1 MDNNVASILGALRQD
16 HKNMTRL
23 LNLLE
28 RESNR
33 IQAEQDADIERM
45 QDVMHYMTV
54 YPDAVHHPKEDRI
67 YAELKRVRPE
77 LSVGFSRITLDHQSI
92 AEQGLRLRND
102 IELVQAGAM
111 VKRNTMVRDAL
122 HYANTL
128 RNHMQ
133 WEELDLFR
141 RIEEMIRSG
150 HGHLETDDFP
160 VAADPVF
167 GTRLERRFERLFKT
181 IGND

>member
-1 MDNNVASILGALRQD
+1 MQRNVASILAELRQD
-16 HKNMTRL
+16 HKNMIRL

-28 RESNR
+28 RESHR
-33 IQAEQDADIERM
+33 IQAEQDADFELM

-67 YAELKRVRPE
+67 YAELKKTRPE
-77 LSVGFSRITLDHQSI
+77 LTGGFSRITLDHRAI

-102 IELVQAGAM
+102 IDLIQAGAM
-111 VKRNTMVRDAL
+111 VKREAVVRDAL
-122 HYANTL
+122 SYANTL

-150 HGHLETDDFP
+150 HTALKKDDFP
-160 VAADPVF
+160 IAADPVF
-167 GTRLERRFERLFKT
+167 GARLERRFERLFEK
-181 IGND
+181 IDSA

>member
-1 MDNNVASILGALRQD
+1 MDNNVASILGELRQD

-23 LNLLE
+23 LGLLE

-33 IQAEQDADIERM
+33 IEAEQAADFELM

-67 YAELKRVRPE
+67 YAELKKVRPE
-77 LSVGFSRITLDHQSI
+77 LAAGFSRITHDHRAI

-102 IELVQAGAM
+102 IDLIQAGAM
-111 VKRNTMVRDAL
+111 VKRKTVVRDAL

-150 HGHLETDDFP
+150 HKKLDTDDFP

-167 GTRLERRFERLFKT
+167 GVRLERRFERLFKK
-181 IGND
+181 IGVS